1 MPHLKHLMT
10 ILTLLVAA
18 CSEPTEEDLVLVR
31 FDIQDDFAFS
41 EIIIE
46 FNGVVEFD
54 GVHNTPVGGA
64 GPVFSDTIDLP
75 RGENKID
82 VRWRGLYWQS
92 RVWQD
97 GEAEFSLGNDD
108 EYHMSID
115 LVNGEL
121 VITIQETPF
130 VYD

>member
-1 MPHLKHLMT
+1 MPRLRYYM
-10 ILTLLVAA
+10 TLLILLLAA
-18 CSEPTEEDLVLVR
+18 CSEPEEDLVLVR

-46 FNGVVEFD
+46 FNGVEEFN
-54 GVHNTPVGGA
+54 GVHNTPIGGS

-75 RGENKID
+75 RGENRID
-82 VRWRGLYWQS
+82 VTWRGLYWQS

-97 GEAEFSLGNDD
+97 GEAEFPLGDAD
-108 EYHMSID
+108 EYHMNID

-121 VITIQETPF
+121 VITVQESPF
-130 VYD
+130 IYD